1 MNKVCIV
8 YIKKTIK
15 CLQVCLIIHNAHIGN
30 FLFISIKNRNDFF
43 DHTLQQNKKVQQ
55 YQKQYNFDPYQE
67 FWPKDIFV
75 AKKQVPIL
83 HTATRNIYQNYLKI
97 TYQYTLFQFLG
108 LCSMKSFSKSLHFPY
123 FLYHA
128 KIHKVAFSIFVTF
141 YFPPFLS
148 IINHEIEKSECWNHL
163 KQHLN
168 QRCFKQ
174 IHKKYEN

>member
-1 MNKVCIV
+1 MKKKHVQNKQSIV

-15 CLQVCLIIHNAHIGN
+15 CLQVCWRIHNAHIGH

-108 LCSMKSFSKSLHFPY
+108 LCLMKSSSKSLQNFS
-123 FLYHA
+123 YHA
-128 KIHKVAFSIFVTF
+128 KIYKVAFYIFATF
-141 YFPPFLS
+141 YFPPSFV
-148 IINHEIEKSECWNHL
+148 NHKP
-163 KQHLN
+163 
-168 QRCFKQ
+168 
-174 IHKKYEN
+174 